1 MIAENLQNLYDIIAF
16 ILTTIGILPILEDIF
31 GYFGL
36 YIVPKL
42 IIVLLESSIL
52 LGVVS
57 IVVMALTWLERK
69 VLGHAQ
75 ARLGPMI
82 TGPHGILQP
91 IVDGVKL
98 LTKEDLIP
106 RNADKWAFTIA
117 PFFAFIPALLAFV
130 PIPFGKNLIVSDL
143 PTGILFIMAVSAISP
158 IGILIAGWASNN
170 KYSLLGALR
179 AVAQDISYEI
189 PMVITVIGIVL
200 ITGSLS
206 MQDIVLAQ
214 SDKIFGVVP
223 RWFVLMQPL
232 GFIVFLIASVAEM
245 GRTPFDLQE
254 SESELVAGFFTEY
267 SGMKFAFFFLAE
279 YAHLF
284 AIAGIMTTLYFGG
297 WQGPSL
303 PLLPETLSSLAWFA
317 VKVFAIIFFAMW
329 LRATVPRV
337 RVDQLLE
344 LGWKILI
351 PLSLVN
357 VFITGV
363 LVIWGVL

>member
-1 MIAENLQNLYDIIAF
+1 MITENLQNLYDIIAF
-16 ILTTIGILPILEDIF
+16 ILTTIGVLPVLEDIF
-31 GYFGL
+31 GYLGL
-36 YIVPKL
+36 DIVPKL
-42 IIVLLESSIL
+42 LIVLLESAIL
-52 LGVVS
+52 LGVVA

-82 TGPHGILQP
+82 TGPHGVLQP

-106 RNADKWAFTIA
+106 RNADKWAFNIA
-117 PFFAFIPALLAFV
+117 PFFAFVPALLAFV
-130 PIPFGKNLIVSDL
+130 PLPFGKGIIVSDL
-143 PTGILFIMAVSAISP
+143 ATGILFIMAVSAISP
-158 IGILIAGWASNN
+158 IGILLAGWASNN

-179 AVAQDISYEI
+179 AVAQDFSYEI
-189 PMVITVIGIVL
+189 PMVITVIGVVL

-214 SDKIFGVVP
+214 GDKIFGVIP
-223 RWFVLMQPL
+223 MWFIVLQPL
-232 GFIVFLIASVAEM
+232 GFIIFLITAIAEM
-245 GRTPFDLQE
+245 GRIPFDLQE

-267 SGMKFAFFFLAE
+267 SGMKFSFFFLAE

-284 AIAGIMTTLYFGG
+284 AIAGIMATLYLGG
-297 WQGPSL
+297 WQGPGI
-303 PLLPETLSSLAWFA
+303 PLLPETLSSLVWFG
-317 VKVFAIIFFAMW
+317 VKVFAIIFFTMW

-351 PLSLVN
+351 PVSLFN
-357 VFITGV
+357 VFITGI
-363 LVIWGVL
+363 LVMEGVL